1 MSNVGNYGQNQSKG
15 VKGQNLANQLKQQ
28 HMSQMSQSLEANP
41 NLSNV
46 YIVNKQ
52 APKLGNNNQVTTSGQ
67 GQSA

>member
-1 MSNVGNYGQNQSKG
+1 MN
-15 VKGQNLANQLKQQ
+15 
-28 HMSQMSQSLEANP
+28 HMNNMSQSLEANP
-41 NLSNV
+41 GLSNV